1 MENLFLLEDDE
12 NWFELETIWCIAFER
27 GPDCRSNGR
36 WQCISVFPEILK
48 SM

>member
-27 GPDCRSNGR
+27 GPDCRSNGGCNAS
-36 WQCISVFPEILK
+36 QCFQK
-48 SM
+48 F